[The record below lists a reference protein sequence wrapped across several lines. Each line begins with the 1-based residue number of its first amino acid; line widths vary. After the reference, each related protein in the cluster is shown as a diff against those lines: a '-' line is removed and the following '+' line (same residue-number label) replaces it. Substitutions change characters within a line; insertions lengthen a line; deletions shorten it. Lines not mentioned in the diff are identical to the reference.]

1 MRVRIFELRLIAAAL
16 TVLWA
21 AAAALVLAGYR
32 PGGPI
37 DILVGLA
44 ACLAVPIPLVALRW
58 PPAARGPHAFAAI
71 VWLGLGSA
79 LLLVPSIGG
88 VLNQLVVRGP
98 QTLVPSLEFAYPW
111 VLALVA
117 TALFAGLGV
126 ARRVLGETSMRR
138 DRLAA
143 AAGFALAVSAVVG
156 TAFTAA
162 AVADDAALR
171 DRPVTS
177 SRFGPTATDLE
188 PPRCDAP
195 LAAGRNALVS
205 IDVTA
210 AVDTHPLG
218 SVQLTG
224 VRNGTDFR
232 WNAEVATERLLGLYG
247 AARKAGA
254 AWALEPR
261 RQWRPAGLASADG
274 LDLDAQVVRV
284 ALGPTQ
290 RVAAEDRGL
299 ETIEGARSRHCRI
312 AIDGPTFAAAF
323 PAIAYFTGDGAD
335 LHRWRGELDY
345 WVFLDGQL
353 GRASGS
359 LNGPASSIEVAGV
372 QSTLTVTMDALDRDA
387 PMTVIA
393 PS

>member
-261 RQWRPAGLASADG
+261 RQWRPVGLASADG

-359 LNGPASSIEVAGV
+359 LNGPASSIGVAGV